1 MTGGA
6 GSKLFL
12 FKTFPLL
19 SSAEKLPRPDG
30 HMLTEPWLRVG
41 FEPFCLTA

>member
-1 MTGGA
+1 M
-6 GSKLFL
+6 FL

-19 SSAEKLPRPDG
+19 SSAEKPPSPDG
-30 HMLTEPWLRVG
+30 HMLTEPWQRAG